1 MDVRLEGL
9 RNRLAVSGAIADL
22 ARRHFG

>member
-1 MDVRLEGL
+1 MDVRLERL
-9 RNRLAVSGAIADL
+9 RNRLAVSDAIADL